1 MAISGTVNHPAP
13 TPSQPC
19 EYTLFFIPRP
29 MLPFVENFFTDL
41 EEPDEHF
48 LLVTAMRVEQL
59 SWRPERIK
67 RADVRALTLHN
78 AGVWVALS
86 EPRQAARLRAILDEQ
101 HPSQTGIRETS
112 ICQTDI

>member
-1 MAISGTVNHPAP
+1 MTISGMANHPAP
-13 TPSQPC
+13 TPSRPC
-19 EYTLFFIPRP
+19 EYALFFIPP
-29 MLPFVENFFTDL
+29 HMVASVENFFTDL

-67 RADVRALTLHN
+67 RADVRALTQHS

-86 EPRQAARLRAILDEQ
+86 EPRQAARLRAILDDQ
-101 HPSQTGIRETS
+101 RPRQTAV
-112 ICQTDI
+112 

>member
-1 MAISGTVNHPAP
+1 MTISGIGNHPAP
-13 TPSQPC
+13 TPSRPS

-67 RADVRALTLHN
+67 RADVRALTHHN

-86 EPRQAARLRAILDEQ
+86 EPRQAARLRAILDQ
-101 HPSQTGIRETS
+101 QNPSRPNVCQPET
-112 ICQTDI
+112 